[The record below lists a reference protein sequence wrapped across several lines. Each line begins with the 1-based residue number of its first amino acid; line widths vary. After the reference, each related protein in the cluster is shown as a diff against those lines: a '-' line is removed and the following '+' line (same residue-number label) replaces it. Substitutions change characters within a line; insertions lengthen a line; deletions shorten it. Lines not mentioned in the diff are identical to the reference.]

1 MRRLVSILL
10 VVLISIVLIVS
21 CDADKAGNGG
31 GSKPDSPS
39 SVNMTD
45 SYKTGRENFHFV
57 TGVWLP
63 ELESVELLGSSDFST
78 EFGTFAEA
86 CFDILGDKTRYDSIA
101 NYLEGVLGNPVNKE
115 ADTQAWSLAR
125 TVDGKD
131 YDGEIF
137 MIYDD
142 NDAEHPAIYIN
153 CLLSLKQNYKSY
165 RVLLHDRTGI
175 WLPESENAQLL
186 ESSDIPYSNT
196 RETFTIDL
204 TYDAALF
211 SSIVSALKT
220 SLPQNPLMNEEGE
233 IALWEYLVSKD
244 GSAHDV
250 MEGETADTES
260 KINWQVEKTT
270 DDKENQI
277 ISILYLKRN
286 YYTVS
291 VSAGEGGSVQMR
303 ASGKVVE
310 GNSFRGTDDWK
321 LELTA
326 TPAEGYSF
334 DGWYRE
340 NRKIS
345 SSSTYNYSPRG
356 DETITA
362 KFTK

>member
-63 ELESVELLGSSDFST
+63 ELESVELLESSDFST

-86 CFDILGDKTRYDSIA
+86 LFDILGDKARYDGIA
-101 NYLEGVLGNPVNKE
+101 SYLSGILGEPSQKE
-115 ADTQAWSLAR
+115 DNGQTWNVSR

-131 YDGEIF
+131 YEGSIF

-142 NDAEHPAIYIN
+142 NDAEHTAIYIN
-153 CLLSLKQNYKSY
+153 CVLGLKQNYKSY
-165 RVLLHDRTGI
+165 RALLHERTGI
-175 WLPESENAQLL
+175 WLPESGSAQLL

-260 KINWQVEKTT
+260 KINWQVEKKP
-270 DDKENQI
+270 DAQSNQT
-277 ISILYLKRN
+277 ISILFLKRN

-291 VSAGEGGSVQMR
+291 IAAGDGGSVQMR

-310 GNSFRGTDDWK
+310 GNSFRGTDDWN

-340 NRKIS
+340 DRKIS
-345 SSSTYNYSPRG
+345 SSSTYNYSPRA

-362 KFTK
+362 RFTK

>member
-31 GSKPDSPS
+31 GSKPDSHS

-131 YDGEIF
+131 YEGEIF

-165 RVLLHDRTGI
+165 RALLHERTGI

-211 SSIVSALKT
+211 SSIVSALK
-220 SLPQNPLMNEEGE
+220 SALPMNPLMDMEGAA
-233 IALWEYLVSKD
+233 IWEYLVNND

-250 MEGETADTES
+250 MEGESAATTA

-291 VSAGEGGSVQMR
+291 VSAGEGGSAQMS

-310 GNSFRGTDDWK
+310 GNSFRGTDDWN
-321 LELTA
+321 LVLTA

-334 DGWYRE
+334 DGWYRGD
-340 NRKIS
+340 RKIS